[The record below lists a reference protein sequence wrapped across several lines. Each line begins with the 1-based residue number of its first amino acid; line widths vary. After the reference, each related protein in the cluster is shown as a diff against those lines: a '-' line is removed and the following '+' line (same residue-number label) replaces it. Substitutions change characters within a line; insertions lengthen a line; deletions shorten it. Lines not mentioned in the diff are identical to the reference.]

1 MEVIYELTYEDMK
14 KVIIESFYLLPKSNK
29 IKDTIKSIV
38 LYISVLY
45 VILSLLPNYSFVN
58 ISLFCFVFGLFIYF
72 LVTRSL
78 PFLISRAA
86 IAWEKKKLHY
96 QYQLILLDDY
106 LIYKD
111 LQKERN
117 NLKIPWE
124 NLKLKKEDE
133 HYFYFYIASLHR
145 VLALKKKILPASKIS
160 AEKYIQTL
168 KEKTAP
174 DERK

>member
-1 MEVIYELTYEDMK
+1 MEVVYELTYEDMK

-45 VILSLLPNYSFVN
+45 VILSLLPNYSFFN
-58 ISLFCFVFGLFIYF
+58 ISLFWFVFGLFIYF
-72 LVTRSL
+72 LLTRSL

-86 IAWEKKKLHY
+86 IVWKKKELPY
-96 QYQLILLDDY
+96 QYQIILLDDY

-133 HYFYFYIASLHR
+133 YYFYFYITSLHR
-145 VLALKKKILPASKIS
+145 TLVLKKQILPSSTIS
-160 AEKYIQTL
+160 ERQYIQFL
-168 KEKTAP
+168 QEKIN
-174 DERK
+174 